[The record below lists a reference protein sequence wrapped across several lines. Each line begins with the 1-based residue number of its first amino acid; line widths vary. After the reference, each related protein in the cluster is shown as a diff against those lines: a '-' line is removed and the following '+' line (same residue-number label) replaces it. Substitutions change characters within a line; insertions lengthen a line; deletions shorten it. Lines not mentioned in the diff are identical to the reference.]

1 MSRKIRSPSQ
11 MTLSVLEHQ
20 FAPDFIY
27 GTSKTAPLSWRAVCL
42 METGYGSLPCDSRS
56 GKHFL
61 ATPET
66 RHGTMSSFN
75 KKMPTSDVGILNLG
89 QGQRVDIQRKVPVQ
103 YHVPPELCWAPNPT
117 RVLRPMRKTRCPGD
131 RSQAAMAPTG
141 SS

>member
-1 MSRKIRSPSQ
+1 MSRKIRSPWQ

-66 RHGTMSSFN
+66 WHVTMPRFN

-89 QGQRVDIQRKVPVQ
+89 
-103 YHVPPELCWAPNPT
+103 
-117 RVLRPMRKTRCPGD
+117 
-131 RSQAAMAPTG
+131 
-141 SS
+141 